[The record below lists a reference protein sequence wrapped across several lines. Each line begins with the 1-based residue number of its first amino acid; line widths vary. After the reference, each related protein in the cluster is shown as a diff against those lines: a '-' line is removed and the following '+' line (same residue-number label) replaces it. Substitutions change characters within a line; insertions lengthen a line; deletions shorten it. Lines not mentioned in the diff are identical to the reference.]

1 MFNSFKKFSYRK
13 KSQKHFNS
21 LKKYINLKEKTKIY
35 ILLFAR
41 LMTDVKLTSAVVL
54 ILKEKYNKKVR
65 GKQRKKREERK
76 YKTFSY
82 KERVQYF

>member
-1 MFNSFKKFSYRK
+1 
-13 KSQKHFNS
+13 
-21 LKKYINLKEKTKIY
+21 
-35 ILLFAR
+35 
-41 LMTDVKLTSAVVL
+41 MTDVKLTSAVVL